1 MRCCASAA
9 WLIDVWAWCGLSR
22 HTGARTRRSSSL
34 PRQLGLPDLLDFL
47 RDHAGRDCVGF
58 GARVGVAGVDLP
70 GVGVGVFGGGDREKI
85 QKGHAVR
92 LNFLAEF
99 FVQGRV
105 GVIRAEVRI
114 ALKDGKHDEQDWDVS
129 FLCIAGERFEG
140 APCLLPMSELIGVQ
154 IEVVH
159 IGQVEEFSLERGRA
173 GIQR

>member
-1 MRCCASAA
+1 MPKVRGSSESGKGTQRLLELLATPSPRLKGPISRAIAA
-9 WLIDVWAWCGLSR
+9 MLAYFNQPVGGL
-22 HTGARTRRSSSL
+22 
-34 PRQLGLPDLLDFL
+34 
-47 RDHAGRDCVGF
+47 
-58 GARVGVAGVDLP
+58 
-70 GVGVGVFGGGDREKI
+70 E
-85 QKGHAVR
+85 GHAVR

-114 ALKDGKHDEQDWDVS
+114 ALKDWKHDEQDWDIS